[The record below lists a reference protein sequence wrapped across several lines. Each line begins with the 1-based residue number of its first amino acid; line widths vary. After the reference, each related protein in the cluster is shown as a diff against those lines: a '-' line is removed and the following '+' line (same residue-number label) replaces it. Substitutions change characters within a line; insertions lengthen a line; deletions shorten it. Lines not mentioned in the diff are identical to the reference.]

1 MDWLGIG
8 VFIIGIALFVLVIV
22 LIKPLMK
29 LANVLS
35 SVQQSTDRLP
45 KILDENGKEAHIALQ
60 QVNTTLENVNEQI
73 HAVHPFFEI
82 VEDAGLAS
90 RQVSAKWLQKSTDFK
105 ENAIEAKTFT
115 SKQNYAGFYGFLS
128 FIFYLSQNKE
138 ILNEV
143 KQQKNK

>member
-8 VFIIGIALFVLVIV
+8 VFIIGIALFVLVII

-60 QVNTTLENVNEQI
+60 QVNMTLENVNEQI

-82 VEDAGLAS
+82 IEDVGLAS

-105 ENAIEAKTFT
+105 ENAIEARTFT
-115 SKQNYAGFYGFLS
+115 AKQNYAGLYGFLS

>member
-8 VFIIGIALFVLVIV
+8 VFIIGIALFVLVII

-60 QVNTTLENVNEQI
+60 QVNICL
-73 HAVHPFFEI
+73 
-82 VEDAGLAS
+82 L
-90 RQVSAKWLQKSTDFK
+90 
-105 ENAIEAKTFT
+105 
-115 SKQNYAGFYGFLS
+115 
-128 FIFYLSQNKE
+128 
-138 ILNEV
+138 
-143 KQQKNK
+143 